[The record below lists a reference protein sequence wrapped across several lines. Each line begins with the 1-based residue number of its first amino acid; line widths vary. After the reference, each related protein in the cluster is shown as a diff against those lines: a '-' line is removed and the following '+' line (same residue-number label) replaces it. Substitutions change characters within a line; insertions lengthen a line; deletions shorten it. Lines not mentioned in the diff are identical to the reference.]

1 MLPLLIAVPLGFA
14 ALSFVIGSAAVR
26 RWLVPLLGFVQLGL
40 VAVAVSQASPPA
52 WNGWLALDALGRIC
66 LVFTA
71 VLYLPL
77 SLYTGA
83 YLRQRAPKNE
93 RLFCAAMLA
102 SPGILAEVM
111 LAQHMGLLW
120 VGLEACTLTAAP
132 LVFQHGTARSVE
144 ATWKF
149 LIVGSVG
156 IAVAL
161 LGCFFLGYAVL
172 HAGHAPSLLFSDLKA
187 SAPLMSRSWLRAAI
201 IFLLVGYGTKL
212 GLAPMHTWKPDAYG
226 EAPGVVGALLAGGVT
241 TAAFLAI
248 LRVYQVALAAGEA
261 SFMRKPMI
269 ALGLVSMLVAAVF
282 MAQQKDYKRML
293 AYSSIEHMGLLVIG
307 IGIGGGAIVGSLY
320 HLVNNGLVKGVLFL
334 SAGNIHR
341 AFGSKS
347 TEDVRGAM
355 RRTPWSAACL
365 LIGFLAVTGS
375 PPFPIFQS
383 EFMIVRAAV
392 AAKAFWL
399 VVAVLVLLLVIF
411 VGMGATVL
419 SVVQGEPSAGRDRP
433 SGPLAERMMTVLPP
447 CLLVALLMVLGS
459 SMPRFVLD
467 ALRAGAL
474 LLGAP

>member
-1 MLPLLIAVPLGFA
+1 VLLSLIAVPLGFA
-14 ALSFVIGSAAVR
+14 AVSFLIGSASLR
-26 RWLVPLLGFVQLGL
+26 RWLIPLLGFVQLGL
-40 VAVAVSQASPPA
+40 VVTAVSLGPPPA
-52 WNGWLALDALGRIC
+52 LHGWLALDALGRLC

-77 SLYTGA
+77 SVYAAA

-102 SPGILAEVM
+102 CPGMMAEVM
-111 LAQHMGLLW
+111 LAQHLGLLW

-132 LVFQHGTARSVE
+132 LVFQHGTPRSLE

-149 LIVGSVG
+149 MLVGSVG

-172 HAGHAPSLLFSDLKA
+172 HAGHAPSLLLADLRA
-187 SAPLMSRSWLRAAI
+187 SAPFMSRSWLRAAI
-201 IFLLVGYGTKL
+201 ILLLVGYGTKL

-226 EAPGVVGALLAGGVT
+226 EAPGVVGGLLAGGVT

-261 SFMRKPMI
+261 GFMRKPML

-307 IGIGGGAIVGSLY
+307 IGIGGGAIVGSLW
-320 HLVNNGLVKGVLFL
+320 HMVSNGLVKGVLFL

-365 LIGFLAVTGS
+365 LIGFLAVTGC

-383 EFMIVRAAV
+383 EFMIVRAAI
-392 AAKAFWL
+392 AARAFWL
-399 VVAVLVLLLVIF
+399 VAAILTLLLVIF

-433 SGPLAERMMTVLPP
+433 SGPLPEQMMTLLPP
-447 CLLVALLMVLGS
+447 CLLVALLFVLGCA
-459 SMPRFVLD
+459 MPPGILD

-474 LLGAP
+474 LLGVP